1 MKRIKMTVYG
11 LIALCVLTGCSGNG
25 AKIEDVDVDVP
36 VYTESNISVSG
47 TNQETI
53 YTSVSSGNNE
63 GNESVSSGN
72 ENVDGDVEY
81 TSVSSGFGDISISGS
96 DQSVK
101 IVGGDDVDVSGDY
114 VNGDV
119 DVTSGYAGDNNSTD
133 NSVHAENINVY
144 VDKVMTELTDIN
156 GRTVQPFADN
166 GEVYVPL
173 TSLGGILGEAVE
185 YDRQTKAVYVGE
197 SPNRSTNMLDFIHGY
212 DSQFITEY
220 SYLENKGN
228 EHFTMAGKN
237 YTDGM
242 TANNTYGTYNDA
254 SVNFNLEGKY
264 EKLSFTFGH
273 LDGTYMNPTKL
284 IIKLD
289 GYVEKEVE
297 INAEDYPVSIELDVT
312 NAMQLRFEMEMPY
325 HTGYAF
331 TNMVLT

>member
-1 MKRIKMTVYG
+1 MKRIKMAVYG
-11 LIALCVLTGCSGNG
+11 LIALCALTGCSGNG
-25 AKIEDVDVDVP
+25 AKIEDVDVP

-212 DSQFITEY
+212 DPQGIEEY
-220 SYLENKGN
+220 SFLENKG
-228 EHFTMAGKN
+228 EKHFTMAGKE

-242 TANNTYGTYNDA
+242 TVYDHWN
-254 SVNFNLEGKY
+254 SEKSINFNLEGKY
-264 EKLSFTFGH
+264 QTFTCDFGH
-273 LDGTYMNPTKL
+273 WDGTDMGTATL

-289 GYVEKEVE
+289 GYVYEE
-297 INAEDYPVSIELDVT
+297 IEYNAENYPISVEVDVT
-312 NAMQLRFEMEMPY
+312 NVMQLRLVVE
-325 HTGYAF
+325 TSVSDSGYAF